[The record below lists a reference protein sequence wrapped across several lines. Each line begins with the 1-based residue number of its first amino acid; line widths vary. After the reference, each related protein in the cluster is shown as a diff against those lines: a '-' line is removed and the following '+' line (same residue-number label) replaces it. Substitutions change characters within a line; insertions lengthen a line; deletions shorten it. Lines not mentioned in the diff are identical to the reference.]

1 MKLRCQDEAE
11 PKQAEPQDKA
21 GRHRKESHLDNP
33 SSNYYFDSNNKMKKK
48 DRSIGLVTPKDFSF
62 AELPN
67 KFQLESGKKLGPI
80 NIRYETYGTLN
91 GNRSN
96 AILLLHAFSGDAH
109 AAGYFSETDK
119 TPGWW
124 DAMVGPGKAFDTDK
138 YFLICSNI
146 IGGCRG
152 STGPS
157 SINSQTGKPYALSF
171 PLITIND
178 MVRTQNE
185 LVRHLGISQLFAVA
199 GGSMGGMLALEW
211 SIFYPEKVR
220 SAIILAST
228 ARMTAQ
234 GIAFN
239 ALSRNAIMSDFRW
252 ENGNY
257 YGKEIPSR
265 GLAIARMAGHITYLS
280 DEAMHKKFGRR
291 LLGKEQYGYNFSDE
305 FEVESYLQYQGDKF
319 VERFDANSYI
329 YISKAMDYFDLG
341 TRFGDLNEAFSETRA
356 KFLVVSFSSDWLYP
370 SYQSKEIVFALT
382 KNRKDVSYIEI
393 NCPYGHDS
401 FLLETDRQSSIISS
415 FLRGI
420 RG

>member
-1 MKLRCQDEAE
+1 MTISRTITNLIAII
-11 PKQAEPQDKA
+11 
-21 GRHRKESHLDNP
+21 
-33 SSNYYFDSNNKMKKK
+33 KMKKE
-48 DRSIGLVTPKDFSF
+48 DRSFGLVTPKDFSF
-62 AELPN
+62 AEPPN
-67 KFQLESGKKLGPI
+67 EFQLESGKKLGPI
-80 NIRYETYGTLN
+80 NIRYETYGALN
-91 GNRSN
+91 SDRSN

-109 AAGYFSETDK
+109 AAGYFSERDK

-124 DAMVGPGKAFDTDK
+124 DAMVGPGKAFDTNK

-146 IGGCRG
+146 IGGCQG

-157 SINSQTGKPYALSF
+157 SINPQTGKPYALSF

-178 MVRTQNE
+178 MVRAQNE
-185 LVRHLGISQLFAVA
+185 LLNHLGISELYAVA
-199 GGSMGGMLALEW
+199 GGSMGGMQALEW
-211 SIFYPEKVR
+211 SIYYPEKVR

-228 ARMTAQ
+228 SRMTAQ

-291 LLGKEQYGYNFSDE
+291 LQGREQYGYNFSDE
-305 FEVESYLQYQGDKF
+305 FEVESYLQYQGGKF

-341 TRFGDLNEAFSETRA
+341 ARFGGLNKVFAETRA

-415 FLRGI
+415 FLGGI